1 MSVVRPEFGPTLA
14 ELVGPRVRALPR
26 PAQVAACAAV
36 VVLVVALGLLAL
48 RLGAGEPRAAVVVRE
63 PVAFNLVYPE
73 GLRRVAARPGEALR
87 LESVAGAP
95 APQSLAIT
103 PLRLAPYPGDVTA
116 TLMGRT
122 PRLID
127 RMRAALPGFVW
138 RGDGRV
144 NINKQPGYEILFQF
158 RRGGRT
164 TYGRRILLV
173 PDAETPPREGL
184 DITILG
190 ARSAAL
196 PRVDAVA
203 ADGQLRTALRSLRF
217 GTERP

>member
-26 PAQVAACAAV
+26 PAQFAAWATVAVA
-36 VVLVVALGLLAL
+36 VVALVLLAARL
-48 RLGAGEPRAAVVVRE
+48 RAGEPRSVVVVRE
-63 PVAFNLVYPE
+63 PVAFNLVHSD
-73 GLRRVAARPGEALR
+73 GLRRVGPRPGEVLR
-87 LESVAGAP
+87 LESVAAAA
-95 APQSLAIT
+95 APQSLAVT
-103 PLRLAPYPGDVTA
+103 PLRLAPYRGDVTA

-127 RMRAALPGFVW
+127 AMRATLPGFVW

-144 NINKQPGYEILFQF
+144 NINEQPGYEILYQF
-158 RRGGRT
+158 RRSGRL
-164 TYGRRILLV
+164 TYGRRVLLV
-173 PDAETPPREGL
+173 ADAESLPREGIDVTFL
-184 DITILG
+184 A
-190 ARSAAL
+190 ARSDAV

-203 ADGQLRTALRSLRF
+203 ASGQLRTSLRSLRF

>member
-26 PAQVAACAAV
+26 PARVAVWAAV
-36 VVLVVALGLLAL
+36 AVAVVALVLIAV
-48 RLGAGEPRAAVVVRE
+48 RVRAGEQRAAAVVRE

-73 GLRRVAARPGEALR
+73 GLRRVAARPREALR
-87 LESVAGAP
+87 LESIAGAP
-95 APQSLAIT
+95 APQSMSIT
-103 PLRLAPYPGDVTA
+103 PLRLAAYRGDVTA

-127 RMRAALPGFVW
+127 SMRATLPGFVW

-158 RRGGRT
+158 RRGSRT

-173 PDAETPPREGL
+173 PDADTAPRKGL
-184 DITILG
+184 DVTML
-190 ARSAAL
+190 AVRSAAV